1 MEIVNQI
8 ITILSNY
15 GNIILI
21 VFSVIVS
28 LIAVYNKIKSNFVKC
43 ISGFIKDAEK
53 DTSLT
58 NPEKMEMVILWIKQV
73 IPKLFHIL
81 FNDKVLE
88 EMAQNIYED
97 MKKYK
102 DTYIKNKTGLST
114 GEVFK
119 ALETIKDDPK
129 SPVNNVATT
138 EIVEPD
144 DEF

>member
-8 ITILSNY
+8 ITVLSNY
-15 GNIILI
+15 GNIVLI
-21 VFSVIVS
+21 VFSVIIS

-88 EMAQNIYED
+88 EMAQNIYDD

-119 ALETIKDDPK
+119 AIETIKDDPK
-129 SPVNNVATT
+129 SPVNNVAST
-138 EIVEPD
+138 ETVEPD

>member
-1 MEIVNQI
+1 MEILNQI
-8 ITILSNY
+8 VTVLSNY
-15 GNIILI
+15 GNMVLI

-58 NPEKMEMVILWIKQV
+58 NPEKMEMVVLWIKQV

-88 EMAQNIYED
+88 DMAQNIYED

-119 ALETIKDDPK
+119 AIEKIKDDPE
-129 SPVNNVATT
+129 SPVNNTDT
-138 EIVEPD
+138 SNELEPD